1 MIIMSEN
8 PNVDIV
14 VGSISAMFVNH
25 AGTVEDL
32 ILITNVIKREVAQ
45 VRVKPCIDT
54 GRKYS

>member
-45 VRVKPCIDT
+45 VLVKPSIDT